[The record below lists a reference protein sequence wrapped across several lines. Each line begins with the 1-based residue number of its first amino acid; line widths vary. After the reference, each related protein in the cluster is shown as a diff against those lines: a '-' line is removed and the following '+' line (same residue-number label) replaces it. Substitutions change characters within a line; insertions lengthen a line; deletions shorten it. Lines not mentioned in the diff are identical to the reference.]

1 MLGSSI
7 VLAGG
12 VLVLLL
18 LGKLHVM
25 SSAALLKYGII
36 LINLAFTT
44 FIMCAAARL
53 ALWFAKK

>member
-1 MLGSSI
+1 M

-12 VLVLLL
+12 VLLLLL
-18 LGKLHVM
+18 LGKLDVM
-25 SSAALLKYGII
+25 SSAALLKYGIM